1 MAQRIPRDESLS
13 RVHGVGALFSAAY
26 GNVGSSIYYAL
37 GVTAAFALGLT
48 PVAFVISGLI
58 FAATAATYAEA
69 TVMYPEA
76 GGSSSFAR
84 HAFNELV
91 SFVAAWGQMLN
102 YTITVAIS
110 AYFVPHYLAVFWEP
124 LGHAPGDIIGGAV
137 LIGALALLNIRG
149 SQESAK
155 LNLVLAVADLATQV
169 VLVGIGVVL
178 VLSPQVLVDNI
189 HLGVAPTWSDFA
201 LGIAVAMIAYT
212 GIETISNMAEEAKD
226 AARTIPRSVGLTV
239 AAVLGLYLLIPV
251 VALSAMPVVQ
261 NAAGHYTTA
270 LGSEF
275 ANDPILGIVEN
286 LGLGS
291 GLTEALRFYVGI
303 LAAVILL
310 IATNAGLIGVSRL
323 TYSMGQHRQ
332 LPEGLRQVHPRYRTP
347 YIAILVFA
355 GLAMI
360 TLIPGQAEFLATL
373 YSFGAM
379 LSFTIAHVSV
389 IQLRRRKSERGAAL
403 EAAAQLPRLRLR
415 GAADRGAGRPWHV
428 RRLDRGD
435 GAQPAH
441 PRRRDRLDGL
451 RHCRLRPLPSQP
463 ETAADRDGQSRH
475 AGAARRRGDRVP
487 QHPGRLRGRRA
498 VLRGDGRDGGQARL
512 QAASRRP
519 HPLDAD
525 RANRPAARRRA
536 ARSGSRGAE
545 QGGAG
550 EADRRPAG
558 DRSRR
563 AGAAGAGRLLDL
575 RRGEADQ
582 RRRGRRR
589 AALPQ
594 RRAALRQD
602 PADRSRRAALPRHRR
617 LRQERRSVPRS
628 ALSWPRIA
636 GMSSP
641 ERIYRGSIRA
651 SPSSSSPS
659 AWLILV
665 STLVNGGGPLSVGVL
680 MGLAFAAVGGGAAL
694 GGLADEPVSTPE
706 RPKRSRLEPLLHRG
720 LGVPG
725 LFVAVYSAVGFS
737 IYFALGVVA
746 DRGLGLTPLIFL
758 AAGLLFV
765 LTTLSYV
772 EGGAMFRERGGSSSF
787 ARHAFNELI
796 AFIAGWAILIDY
808 LIVAALAAISVPHY
822 LEPISGDLCRAG
834 LGDRRRRRW

>member
-48 PVAFVISGLI
+48 PIAFVISGLI

-124 LGHAPGDIIGGAV
+124 LGHGPGDIIGGAV

-178 VLSPQVLVDNI
+178 VLSPQVLVDNV

-226 AARTIPRSVGLTV
+226 AAKTIPRSVGFTV

-270 LGSEF
+270 LGTEF

-286 LGLGS
+286 LGLGA

-347 YIAILVFA
+347 YIAIMVFA
-355 GLAMI
+355 VIAMI
-360 TLIPGQAEFLATL
+360 TLVPGQAELLATM

-389 IQLRRRKSERGAAL
+389 IQLRRSKSA
-403 EAAAQLPRLRLR
+403 EA
-415 GAADRGAGRPWHV
+415 RPWKPPLSFRAFGTLV
-428 RRLDRGD
+428 PLTAVLGGLGTFAAWIVVMALNPRTLAVGLGWMVFGIVVYVLYRRNQKLPLTETVKVVTPEPLGVEEIEYRSVMVAFED
-435 GAQPAH
+435 GEPFSEEMVA
-441 PRRRDRLDGL
+441 
-451 RHCRLRPLPSQP
+451 
-463 ETAADRDGQSRH
+463 TAVKLASK
-475 AGAARRRGDRVP
+475 RRRGIHVHSLLTVP
-487 QHPGRLRGRRA
+487 TNL
-498 VLRGDGRDGGQARL
+498 
-512 QAASRRP
+512 
-519 HPLDAD
+519 PLDAD
-525 RANRPAARRRA
+525 MREAEAEAQSRIEQAKLIGGQRVTGHVERVRPGQAGYSIADEAKLINAAAVVVWLRYRNGTPLYDKTLQTVLGERPCRVIVVSEKG
-536 ARSGSRGAE
+536 ARSGI
-545 QGGAG
+545 
-550 EADRRPAG
+550 DV
-558 DRSRR
+558 
-563 AGAAGAGRLLDL
+563 
-575 RRGEADQ
+575 
-582 RRRGRRR
+582 
-589 AALPQ
+589 
-594 RRAALRQD
+594 
-602 PADRSRRAALPRHRR
+602 
-617 LRQERRSVPRS
+617 VPS
-628 ALSWPRIA
+628 IA
-636 GMSSP
+636 
-641 ERIYRGSIRA
+641 
-651 SPSSSSPS
+651 
-659 AWLILV
+659 
-665 STLVNGGGPLSVGVL
+665 
-680 MGLAFAAVGGGAAL
+680 
-694 GGLADEPVSTPE
+694 
-706 RPKRSRLEPLLHRG
+706 
-720 LGVPG
+720 
-725 LFVAVYSAVGFS
+725 
-737 IYFALGVVA
+737 
-746 DRGLGLTPLIFL
+746 
-758 AAGLLFV
+758 
-765 LTTLSYV
+765 
-772 EGGAMFRERGGSSSF
+772 
-787 ARHAFNELI
+787 
-796 AFIAGWAILIDY
+796 
-808 LIVAALAAISVPHY
+808 
-822 LEPISGDLCRAG
+822 
-834 LGDRRRRRW
+834 